1 MSTPHLAEGLDSPVK
16 AANRLLSLD
25 AFRGLTIIAMIL
37 VNTPGSWDHVYAPLL
52 HAEWH
57 GVTPT
62 DYIFPFFIFIV
73 GVSVVLSYNK
83 MLGKGADRGK
93 LIIKTIKRAAII
105 FAIGI
110 FLGLFPDFNFSEIRI
125 PGVLQRIALV
135 FLACALLY
143 LYTNWRQQALIGAIL
158 LLSYWGLMM
167 LVPVP
172 EYGAGVLEPGKN
184 LAAWIDSMYIPG
196 SMWQGT
202 WDPEG
207 ILSTV
212 PAIATGI
219 AGMLAGRLFSDD
231 SVPLSDKIQRLFV
244 WGFIAFA
251 IGSAWGW
258 VFPINKNLWT
268 SSYVLFTAGLAGMTW
283 ATLSYFMDVR
293 GCVKW
298 SGPAVAFGSNAIT
311 AYAIGSMLPSLI
323 EPVNNWF
330 VGAFIEGGSQPKAA
344 SMLWAI
350 LIILLCF
357 IPIYILYKRKIF
369 IKV

>member
-1 MSTPHLAEGLDSPVK
+1 MSAQQHAEGLDSPEMT
-16 AANRLLSLD
+16 ASRLLSLD
-25 AFRGLTIIAMIL
+25 AFRGITIIAMIL

-73 GVSVVLSYNK
+73 GVSVVLSYKK
-83 MLGKGADRGK
+83 MLGRGAGKGK
-93 LIIKTIKRAAII
+93 LIGKTLKRAALI
-105 FAIGI
+105 FLIGL

-143 LYTNWRQQALIGAIL
+143 LYTNWKQQAVIGAVL
-158 LLSYWGLMM
+158 LLVYWGLMM

-184 LAAWIDSMYIPG
+184 LAAWIDSLYVPG

-212 PAIATGI
+212 PAVATGI
-219 AGMLAGRLFSDD
+219 AGMLAGRLFSDS
-231 SVPLSDKIQRLFV
+231 SVTLAEKIQLLFV
-244 WGFIAFA
+244 GGFVAFA
-251 IGSAWGW
+251 LGSAWGW

-268 SSYVLFTAGLAGMTW
+268 SSYVLFTAGLAAMTW
-283 ATLSYFMDVR
+283 ATLAYLMDVR
-293 GCVKW
+293 KCTRW
-298 SGPAVAFGSNAIT
+298 SGPALAFGSNAIT
-311 AYAIGSMLPSLI
+311 AYVIGSMLPSLI
-323 EPVNNWF
+323 QPVNDWY
-330 VGAFIEGGSQPKAA
+330 VGAFIAGGGQPKMA
-344 SMLWAI
+344 SLIWAI
-350 LIILLCF
+350 LIIVLCF
-357 IPIYILYKRKIF
+357 LPIYWLYKKRIF